1 MMVFELTMAN
11 LIALATLFLA
21 ALWALARALG
31 MQQEKRLG
39 ERFSRVEER
48 LAELERTATDGDTR
62 LAHMESAMR
71 GALSHDDLGEVYA
84 RLNALAEGVNKL
96 AGEFGGAQR
105 TLQLLHEYLLN
116 GSRK

>member
-1 MMVFELTMAN
+1 MVFELTMAN

-31 MQQEKRLG
+31 VQQEKRLG

-48 LAELERTATDGDTR
+48 LGKLERATTDSDTR
-62 LAHMESAMR
+62 LAHVESAMHNT
-71 GALSHDDLGEVYA
+71 LSHDDLGEVYD
-84 RLNALAEGVNKL
+84 RLNALAESVNKL

-116 GSRK
+116 GRK